1 MGHKSRDRRDC
12 DWTRLARSPT
22 RREFAGNSRCP
33 LPPPSGPKGWYDIS
47 PETLIILIG
56 GVIRE
61 IPKLGLS
68 SREFFWPPV
77 RAHPPGCSFPAHGPS
92 LQCSVRLRPPFRRGR
107 RSPSRTANAHHPN
120 ALGRLLC
127 SRCITNVWLL
137 IWEWSCEHQ
146 IVKHA
151 PLVQTNVI
159 CSVVGV
165 GVYQV

>member
-12 DWTRLARSPT
+12 DCTRSARLPA

-33 LPPPSGPKGWYDIS
+33 LPPPSGRKGCYDIY
-47 PETLIILIG
+47 PEPLIILIG
-56 GVIRE
+56 AVIPETWFVQPR
-61 IPKLGLS
+61 IILAPGQGPPPK
-68 SREFFWPPV
+68 
-77 RAHPPGCSFPAHGPS
+77 CSFPAHGPS

-107 RSPSRTANAHHPN
+107 RSPSRPVNAHYPN

-151 PLVQTNVI
+151 PLVQTNAI
-159 CSVVGV
+159 CSVVGP